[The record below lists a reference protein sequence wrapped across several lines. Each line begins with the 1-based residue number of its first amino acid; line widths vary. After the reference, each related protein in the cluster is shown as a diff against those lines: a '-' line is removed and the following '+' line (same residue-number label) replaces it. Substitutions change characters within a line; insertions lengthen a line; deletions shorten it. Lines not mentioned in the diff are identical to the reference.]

1 MGKINVVYII
11 SYIDKAMA
19 FEWIAERLDSD
30 KFELSF
36 ILLNSTPSYLATFLK
51 EKDIRVE
58 ELLYTGKKDVLKSV
72 SKVYK
77 LLKAWK
83 TDIIHCHLIDANFVG
98 LIAGKLAG
106 VSKRIFTR
114 HNSTYH
120 KHYLKKGVWFDK
132 LSIRLATDIVAI
144 SKNVEYILGELDNA
158 PKEKIHLIYHGFDFD
173 LFNNVKKESV
183 ASLKES
189 INPNKQYPI
198 IGIVAR
204 YMHWKG
210 IHYIIPAFKKLLKTY
225 PDALLV
231 LAGSGSGDYAAEIKE
246 LLKEL
251 PTKNYKETGFI
262 DDLFSL
268 YQLFDVFVHTPID
281 ERLEAFGQIYIEA
294 FVSKTPSIFTKSGIA
309 TEIAIHEE
317 NALIV
322 DFKNEEQIT
331 SSMIRLIENQD
342 LRQKL
347 VNNGANS
354 IDDRFQLDT
363 MINSFTK
370 LYIE

>member
-1 MGKINVVYII
+1 MG
-11 SYIDKAMA
+11 
-19 FEWIAERLDSD
+19 
-30 KFELSF
+30 
-36 ILLNSTPSYLATFLK
+36 
-51 EKDIRVE
+51 
-58 ELLYTGKKDVLKSV
+58 
-72 SKVYK
+72 
-77 LLKAWK
+77 
-83 TDIIHCHLIDANFVG
+83 
-98 LIAGKLAG
+98 
-106 VSKRIFTR
+106 
-114 HNSTYH
+114 
-120 KHYLKKGVWFDK
+120 
-132 LSIRLATDIVAI
+132 
-144 SKNVEYILGELDNA
+144 
-158 PKEKIHLIYHGFDFD
+158 
-173 LFNNVKKESV
+173 
-183 ASLKES
+183 SLKER
-189 INPNKQYPI
+189 INPNKQFPI

-210 IHYIIPAFKKLLKTY
+210 IHYIIPAFKELLKTY

-322 DFKNEEQIT
+322 DFKNAEQIT